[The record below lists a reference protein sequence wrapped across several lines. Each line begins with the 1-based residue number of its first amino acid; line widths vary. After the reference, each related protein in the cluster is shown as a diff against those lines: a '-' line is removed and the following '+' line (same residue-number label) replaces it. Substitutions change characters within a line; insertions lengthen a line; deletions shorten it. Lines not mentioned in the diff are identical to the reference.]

1 MKKCSKCGRILPS
14 DQFNKNKN
22 SKDGLQHRCRQCFSE
37 YNKARYANNPEKFK
51 ADVKRYKEENPE
63 SCLKTRIKTCMKN
76 PTHMNASRV
85 VEAALKAGA
94 IKNPGVCFGCG
105 CDASEHRIEAHHRD
119 YTKPL
124 EVIWLCTPCHRQMDA
139 QRRIREGKTPYGKR
153 N

>member
-85 VEAALKAGA
+85 VEAALKLYGYALHA
-94 IKNPGVCFGCG
+94 IVRWTHKGESERAKHHMESATNERRGNDGQR
-105 CDASEHRIEAHHRD
+105 STEHRR
-119 YTKPL
+119 
-124 EVIWLCTPCHRQMDA
+124 
-139 QRRIREGKTPYGKR
+139 
-153 N
+153 